1 MIVVDTSALVA
12 ALTSYDVSDALPRRL
27 GEAASLHCPHLV
39 DSEVVQ
45 ALRSLVLRGQLSP
58 DRALDALS
66 DFVAL
71 PIIRYPAVELI
82 PRMWQLRDSLTAY
95 DATFVALAETL
106 DCPLVTCDA
115 RVSNGQHAA
124 VTEVFT
130 A

>member
-27 GEAASLHCPHLV
+27 NQAASLHSPHLV
-39 DSEVVQ
+39 DSEVVN
-45 ALRSLVLRGQLSP
+45 ALRGLVLRSQLSP
-58 DRALDALS
+58 DRARDALS

-71 PIIRYPAVELI
+71 PIIRYPAVALI
-82 PRMWQLRDSLTAY
+82 PRIWQLRDSLTAY

-106 DCPLVTCDA
+106 DCPLITCDA
-115 RVSNGQHAA
+115 RLSNGQHAA